1 MKLMAGENPVHLA
14 AFAAGFIVAAG
25 IAQLSDSQIAW
36 ATPGYFMLGWPLMC
50 IVVYM
55 LARAYPQRPWRW
67 TLSMMLGQVFSSIFF
82 GGGALV
88 PVAMAYVTVL
98 SVPQFYA
105 GAMGAKA
112 GLRRQS
118 ASDSLSAQDEL

>member
-1 MKLMAGENPVHLA
+1 MKLLEGQNLVHLTA
-14 AFAAGFIVAAG
+14 GAAGFIVAAG
-25 IAQLSDSQIAW
+25 VALASGIPVAW
-36 ATPGYFMLGWPLMC
+36 ASPLYFILGWPLMC
-50 IVVYM
+50 AAVY
-55 LARAYPQRPWRW
+55 LIARKYPERPWRW

-98 SVPQFYA
+98 SVPQFFA

-112 GLRRQS
+112 GLAQ
-118 ASDSLSAQDEL
+118 AQANNPQDLS